1 MRKGRNGMASN
12 ENRDTALETMY
23 AENKNLRAENLRLSQ
38 ALASVAE
45 ELEELRA
52 KYENLVGGIEKMI
65 EAETQNRGK
74 KK

>member
-1 MRKGRNGMASN
+1 MASN

-52 KYENLVGGIEKMI
+52 KYENLVGGIKKMI

>member
-1 MRKGRNGMASN
+1 MVSN

-52 KYENLVGGIEKMI
+52 KYENLVCGIKKMI
-65 EAETQNRGK
+65 DAETRNRGTK
-74 KK
+74 K

>member
-1 MRKGRNGMASN
+1 MRKGRNGMESN

-23 AENKNLRAENLRLSQ
+23 AKNKNLRAENLRLSQ